1 MEGDHESHIVELTQT
16 YESDMEQIQKELEK
30 SEIVR
35 NEVDR
40 EIRKIKKKSS
50 LNSHGGWGTFALVF
64 EDNPKKHHPL
74 ILSSSS

>member
-16 YESDMEQIQKELEK
+16 YESDMEQIRKELEK

-40 EIRKIKKKSS
+40 EIRKIKK
-50 LNSHGGWGTFALVF
+50 
-64 EDNPKKHHPL
+64 
-74 ILSSSS
+74 LSA